1 MKEWLEQ
8 GAGVIFIGAAG
19 GIGLAVRM
27 LLFGYYGRLYKAC
40 KRFEKSHHK
49 AVVYIK
55 ADLKRRGENGQE
67 IKNAMTYTECR
78 LAECRVLGF
87 RIGWLENWLL
97 YSALFVLVC
106 GVMAAFAGTLS
117 GCEERTVLSLLLVNG
132 VTVLGLLATDMVLGL
147 RERYKRIR
155 LMIRDYI
162 DNSWSVRAEWME
174 DNLLSEELS
183 ERSVKKK
190 EERNIIRKK
199 KSVSKDKPIK
209 MKAGKKG
216 KAQEE
221 KRRLTEELLRERR
234 QLEARSFAEQRK
246 RELDMQAEQ
255 VQEEA
260 AVAVV
265 QCEETETVAAV
276 TQCEETEIVAAV
288 TQCEESGGAET
299 VRGTVQTAC
308 SKSEAES
315 KGEELSYEQLLS
327 EVLAEYLA

>member
-8 GAGVIFIGAAG
+8 GAGLILIGAAG
-19 GIGLAVRM
+19 GVGLIVRM

-40 KRFEKSHHK
+40 KRFEKSRHK
-49 AVVYIK
+49 AVAYIK
-55 ADLKRRGENGQE
+55 EDLKRRGENGQE

-87 RIGWLENWLL
+87 RTGWLENWLL
-97 YSALFVLVC
+97 YSPLFVLVC

-117 GCEERTVLSLLLVNG
+117 GCEERTVLSLLFVNG

-147 RERYKRIR
+147 RDRYKRIR

-162 DNSWSVRAEWME
+162 DNSWSVRAEWPE

-183 ERSVKKK
+183 EWSVKKK
-190 EERNIIRKK
+190 EERNVIGEK
-199 KSVSKDKPIK
+199 KSVSKDKPVK
-209 MKAGKKG
+209 MKVRKKG

-260 AVAVV
+260 AVAVA
-265 QCEETETVAAV
+265 QCEETEVVAAV
-276 TQCEETEIVAAV
+276 TQCEEPEDVNGGRQYEDSEATETIREAEQITYPV
-288 TQCEESGGAET
+288 QEEEKKGAEY
-299 VRGTVQTAC
+299 
-308 SKSEAES
+308 
-315 KGEELSYEQLLS
+315 SYERLMRD
-327 EVLAEYLA
+327 VLAEYLA